1 MCIRD
6 RVSTQSTGES
16 KPLTMAVMD
25 DDWDEAYHTALV
37 RYISVQKELLAL
49 RREHEQ
55 EVGAMQTELEDKEEK
70 MVVAEKTVDALA
82 DKAGNRQEK
91 VKQLNQELS
100 EVQELLLETDRD
112 HKKLS
117 KKLSKLRSAEASRV
131 SQISTTKLENDKMRE
146 QLKAHNRKLSG
157 KMTELIGLRHSVY
170 TVNTTASH
178 IPVSYTHLRA
188 HETPEHLV
196 CRLLLEKKKK
206 TNNKKNYQI
215 KKINQNEYKHHYKSV

>member
-170 TVNTTASH
+170 TCLL
-178 IPVSYTHLRA
+178 YTSPSPRD
-188 HETPEHLV
+188 
-196 CRLLLEKKKK
+196 
-206 TNNKKNYQI
+206 
-215 KKINQNEYKHHYKSV
+215 S